1 MTTPLRPAQRGAS
14 CLALLAAAAIPTAKA
29 QVPLRATAP
38 CSSCATW
45 NTPQPPVRI
54 HGNTWYV
61 GTRGLAAILITSAE
75 GHVLIDG
82 GLEESAPL
90 IAASVRAAGFRLED
104 IKFLLNSHVH
114 YDHAGGLSVLQRATQ
129 ARVAALPPA
138 AAVLR
143 TGRSQPNDPQ
153 HREPLGIAPVRR
165 VEVVRD
171 LDTVRVGRLAITAH
185 HTGGHTPGGTT
196 WTWSA
201 CDSVTCREIVYADS
215 QSPISSDGF
224 RFTGSEAATLFR
236 AGYARLESLSCDIL
250 VTPHPDASR
259 FWQRVDA
266 RTAGAADALVD
277 REACR
282 AYAANARSALERRL
296 ATERAP

>member
-1 MTTPLRPAQRGAS
+1 
-14 CLALLAAAAIPTAKA
+14 
-29 QVPLRATAP
+29 P

-61 GTRGLAAILITSAE
+61 GTRGLTAILITSAD

-90 IAASVRAAGFRLED
+90 VAASVRAAGFRLED
-104 IKFLLNSHVH
+104 VKLLLNSHVH
-114 YDHAGGLSVLQRATQ
+114 YDHAGGLSLLQRATG
-129 ARVAALPPA
+129 ARVAALPAA

-143 TGRSQPNDPQ
+143 TGRTQPNDPQ
-153 HREPLGIAPVRR
+153 HGELLGIAPVRR
-165 VEVVRD
+165 VEVIRD
-171 LDTVRVGRLAITAH
+171 RDTVKVGRLALTAH

-196 WTWSA
+196 WTWTA
-201 CDSVTCREIVYADS
+201 CDSVACRDIVYADS

-224 RFTGSEAATLFR
+224 RFTGSEALGLFR
-236 AGYARLESLSCDIL
+236 AGYARLETLSCDIL

-266 RTAGAADALVD
+266 RAAGAADALVD

-282 AYAANARSALERRL
+282 AYATNARTALDRRL
-296 ATERAP
+296 ETERTP

>member
-1 MTTPLRPAQRGAS
+1 MTTPFRPALRGAS
-14 CLALLAAAAIPTAKA
+14 SLLLLATVAIPAAGA
-29 QVPLRATAP
+29 QSPLRATAP
-38 CSSCATW
+38 CASCATW

-114 YDHAGGLSVLQRATQ
+114 YDHAGGLSLLQRATQ

-153 HREPLGIAPVRR
+153 HREPLGITPVRR

-224 RFTGSEAATLFR
+224 RFSGSEAATLFR

-266 RTAGAADALVD
+266 RAAGAADALVD

-282 AYAANARSALERRL
+282 GYATNARTALARRL
-296 ATERAP
+296 EAERTP